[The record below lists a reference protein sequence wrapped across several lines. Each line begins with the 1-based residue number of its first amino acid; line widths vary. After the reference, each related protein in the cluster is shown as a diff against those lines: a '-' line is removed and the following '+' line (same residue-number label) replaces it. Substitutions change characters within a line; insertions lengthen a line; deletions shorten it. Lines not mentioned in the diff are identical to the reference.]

1 MSLPNFSVR
10 RPVTTTMI
18 FMAVLLL
25 GFISFKML
33 NIELLPSIDIPKIT
47 VETKAPNMP
56 PEEVDTNVTQ
66 KIERQLGTLPNVK
79 KITSIST
86 ESKSLITVEFYWG
99 VDMEYTMLKAR
110 EKLDNISDD
119 LGDAEKPN
127 ILYFDPAQAPIMQ
140 IMVDG
145 DYDFMT
151 LSNYASDSLKRRFE
165 RLEGVALCDVVGAD
179 EEEIQVIVSNRN
191 MVSYGI
197 TFNEIQTVLSRNNFV
212 SAAGE
217 IGDENFSYSLSL
229 EKNRYT
235 VEEIGNMKVRGDI
248 RLKDLADIRRRAAEL
263 DEYSR
268 FNGKRGIGLLIVK
281 SSSANTVKVASDIR
295 ELIAS
300 LEQEDPKLNLQVLY
314 DDSETIKNA
323 INNVILSILIGGVL
337 AFFVLFVFLHDF
349 KSPFIIGLSMPLS
362 IIATFIT
369 LYLAKISINILS
381 LGGLAIGIGLL
392 VDNSIVVLEN
402 MDRYLGYGRDPREA
416 SVKGASEVAMAIM
429 AGTLTTIAVFLPVLY
444 LKGVIAVLFKQQ
456 AFVISV
462 SLLASLI
469 VALTLVP
476 MVFSRDS
483 RFIERMNRFVV
494 RRGKALFDWFDEIL
508 EKGMGIYESILDKA
522 LANKKKA
529 LLLTL
534 AVLLLTAG
542 LSLFLRREFVPDV
555 KENKFFM
562 EYKLST
568 GATMSANEKY
578 VKFVESAIRDQESKI
593 DYFVVNLGKTYGNS
607 ISGLNTGYF
616 MFAMKSKKLVE
627 PFKQYLMS
635 KLGALEGN
643 ITFYSAGSIY
653 NQFFD
658 FGEYDIEVIL
668 EGEEIEELNAV
679 ADRLKP
685 EIEKIDGFRLVVKDM
700 ELEREIIEMRF
711 KDYFIDTI
719 DTPLYTVIEQLKKY
733 TVGDLATTIYDQDK
747 EIDIW
752 VKNEERPPNYDEFM
766 EKIINVD
773 GFDYKIRDIVDM
785 QIVKVPNEL
794 KREDQRRKLSLMC
807 NIKGL
812 SLEKAIDKVRLAFDG
827 LPDTG
832 KVKVKFAGK
841 IENMRDSFSGLGF
854 AFILSLILVYMILGV
869 QFESFFQP
877 FVIILAVPLAFIGV
891 FVLMLI
897 TNTSLNIMSLMGM
910 VVLVGIVVNDS
921 IVKIDI
927 INRLR
932 KEEGYDL
939 LNAVK
944 TGGKLRFRP
953 ILMTS
958 MTTILGLIPLAIGI
972 GEGSELTRPLAVTI
986 IGGLTTSTI
995 LTLIIIP
1002 VIYTAMVTRL
1012 EKHKL

>member
-1 MSLPNFSVR
+1 MSLPQFSVR

-25 GFISFKML
+25 GLISFKML

-47 VETKAPNMP
+47 VETKATNMP

-99 VDMEYTMLKAR
+99 VNMEYTMLKAR
-110 EKLDNISDD
+110 EKLDNLSGQ

-127 ILYFDPAQAPIMQ
+127 ILYFDPAQSPIMQ
-140 IMVDG
+140 IMVEG
-145 DYDFMT
+145 DYDFLT

-179 EEEIQVIVSNRN
+179 EEEITVLISNRN
-191 MVSYGI
+191 MISYGI
-197 TFNEIQTVLSRNNFV
+197 NFNEIATVLSRNNFV

-229 EKNRYT
+229 EKSRYT
-235 VEEIGNMKVRGDI
+235 VEEIGNMKVKGDV
-248 RLKDLADIRRRAAEL
+248 RLKDVAEIRRGAADL
-263 DEYSR
+263 DEFSR

-281 SSSANTVKVASDIR
+281 SSTANTVKVSSEIR
-295 ELIAS
+295 SLIEELRK
-300 LEQEDPKLNLQVLY
+300 EDPKLRLQILY
-314 DDSETIKNA
+314 DDSETIQNA
-323 INNVILSILIGGVL
+323 INNVIISILIGGIL
-337 AFFVLFVFLHDF
+337 AFFVLFIFLHDF

-362 IIATFIT
+362 IIATFIA
-369 LYLAKISINILS
+369 LYLAGISVNILS

-402 MDRYLGYGRDPREA
+402 MDRYLKYGLQPKEA
-416 SVKGASEVAMAIM
+416 AVKGASQVAMAIL

-456 AFVISV
+456 AFVITV
-462 SLLASLI
+462 SLFASLL

-476 MVFSRDS
+476 MVFAQDS
-483 RFIERMNRFVV
+483 RMIRNLNGFVV
-494 RRGKALFDWFDEIL
+494 RKGKNLFDFFDSFL
-508 EKGMGIYESILDKA
+508 EKAMKFYEKVLDKA
-522 LANKKKA
+522 LAQKRKA

-534 AVLLLTAG
+534 GVLLLTTG
-542 LSLFLRREFVPDV
+542 LSFFLRREFVPDV

-568 GATMSANEKY
+568 GATMAANEKY
-578 VKFVESAIRDQESKI
+578 VSFVESVIQQEEDKI
-593 DYFVVNLGKTYGNS
+593 DYYVVNLGKTYSNS

-616 MFAMKSKKLVE
+616 MFAMKKKRQVE
-627 PFKQYLMS
+627 PFKQYLLS
-635 KLGALEGN
+635 RLGALEGS
-643 ITFYSAGSIY
+643 ISFYSAGSIY

-668 EGEEIEELNAV
+668 EGEEIDELNAV

-685 EIEKIDGFRLVVKDM
+685 EIEKINGFRLVLKDM

-719 DTPLYTVIEQLKKY
+719 NTPLYVVIEQLKKY
-733 TVGDLATTIYDQDK
+733 TVGDLATTIYDTDK
-747 EIDIW
+747 EINIW
-752 VKNEERPPNYDEFM
+752 VKNEERPPNYDVFL
-766 EKIINVD
+766 EKIITVD

-785 QIVKVPNEL
+785 TVVKVPNEL
-794 KREDQRRKLSLMC
+794 KREDQRRKVSLMC

-812 SLEKAIDKVRLAFDG
+812 SLEEAIQKARDSFYQLS
-827 LPDTG
+827 DTG
-832 KVKVKFAGK
+832 KIKIKFGGK
-841 IENMRDSFSGLGF
+841 IENMRESFSGLGF

-891 FVLMLI
+891 FLLLLM

-932 KEEGYDL
+932 KEEGYGL
-939 LNAVK
+939 LEAVK

-958 MTTILGLIPLAIGI
+958 LTTILGLVPLAIGI

-995 LTLIIIP
+995 LTLVIIP
-1002 VIYTAMVTRL
+1002 VIYTALVAKL